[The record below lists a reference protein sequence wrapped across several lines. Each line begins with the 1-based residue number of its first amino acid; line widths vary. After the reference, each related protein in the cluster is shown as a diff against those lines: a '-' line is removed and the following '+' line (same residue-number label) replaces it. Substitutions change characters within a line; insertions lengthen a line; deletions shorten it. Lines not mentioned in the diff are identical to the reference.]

1 MCVCLIEFCNT
12 CESLQLQFDYFN
24 IIWYV
29 LFLYQEEAVK
39 KARARSVGTNFR
51 LSSQARHQRAVRE
64 FRQKIRREEEEARL
78 ASKVGT

>member
-1 MCVCLIEFCNT
+1 M
-12 CESLQLQFDYFN
+12 
-24 IIWYV
+24 

>member
-1 MCVCLIEFCNT
+1 M
-12 CESLQLQFDYFN
+12 
-24 IIWYV
+24 

-78 ASKVGT
+78 ASKVGPNFELQLEYLVYKTR